1 MDTDYLPLGGHLLPE
16 EFQTFLVDWN
26 MAIAA
31 YSSEVGEDAWQG
43 ESRREYQKDNP
54 ELWEAYMAEF
64 NRLNTRYSA
73 EVKALKAYQKEYKKA
88 EALETQ
94 AFEAARAAE
103 AAEVAEKARVVTEA
117 HYAVLA
123 AQAAAAAADAEE
135 SVLYPLPAHG
145 GQDAQDAYADEVGC
159 GCCPRTAAC
168 PRQAKGKGWCA
179 ICKEE
184 KRSHC
189 ECGYIRNGEC

>member
-26 MAIAA
+26 MAISA
-31 YSSEVGEDAWQG
+31 YSSEVGEEAWQG

-64 NRLNTRYSA
+64 KRLNTRYSA
-73 EVKALKAYQKEYKKA
+73 EVKALKAYQKEYQKM

-103 AAEVAEKARVVTEA
+103 AAELVEKVRVVTEA

-123 AQAAAAAADAEE
+123 AQAAAAAAAKAAADADAEE
-135 SVLYPLPAHG
+135 SVLYQEAEEACAEEAG
-145 GQDAQDAYADEVGC
+145 RGYC
-159 GCCPRTAAC
+159 G
-168 PRQAKGKGWCA
+168 
-179 ICKEE
+179 ICEEE

-189 ECGYIRNGEC
+189 EC

>member
-64 NRLNTRYSA
+64 KRLNTRYSA
-73 EVKALKAYQKEYKKA
+73 EVKALKNYQKEYQKM

-103 AAEVAEKARVVTEA
+103 AAELVEKARVVTEA

-123 AQAAAAAADAEE
+123 ARAAAAAAAADAEE
-135 SVLYPLPAHG
+135 SVLYPLPACPRQAKDVG

-159 GCCPRTAAC
+159 GCC
-168 PRQAKGKGWCA
+168 WCA

-184 KRSHC
+184 NRSHC
-189 ECGYIRNGEC
+189 EC